1 MTAPS
6 NKEKREQGLKY
17 KEAGNQHFKADEFE
31 KGKYQGLGV
40 SLKQYHFALLHLR
53 GLGSSAMSVAT
64 PKDPDAIKEED
75 VTEHDKELSAISS
88 NMAACHM
95 RLQRYD
101 RVVTYS
107 TQALKSNPF
116 NIKAKFRL
124 AQCHVREGALEK
136 ATKLLDELEKQS
148 PGDAGIAAERR
159 NIVAKDK
166 QADDKM
172 RKEFGGMFDRAKAS
186 SD

>member
-1 MTAPS
+1 MTTTPA
-6 NKEKREQGLKY
+6 NKAKHEQGLKH
-17 KEAGNQHFKADEFE
+17 KEAGNQHFKAA
-31 KGKYQGLGV
+31 
-40 SLKQYHFALLHLR
+40 LKQYHFALLHLR
-53 GLGSSAMSVAT
+53 GLDASAMSVAT
-64 PKDPDAIKEED
+64 PKDPETMKEED
-75 VTEHDKELSAISS
+75 VTEQEKELSAISS

-107 TQALKSNPF
+107 EQALKHNPF

-124 AQCHVREGALEK
+124 AQSHVREGALEK
-136 ATKLLDELEKQS
+136 ATKVLDELEKQS

-159 NIVAKDK
+159 NILVKEKQAEDK
-166 QADDKM
+166 Q
-172 RKEFGGMFDRAKAS
+172 RKEFGGMFDRAKKT